1 MLFKIY
7 VILSKLFISFLS
19 WHVELAPA
27 NQELKDHNSEL
38 ASLGEGGENGVITPE
53 KSVVFSV
60 LENCLCLIVRQLPQ
74 ISPALASSTGTV
86 VQNAKCTKKLTE
98 HAATLVLSAL
108 KVLVQLPTLC
118 SYAGRLSTLSFVV
131 VVVYSLNVL
140 IN

>member
-1 MLFKIY
+1 M
-7 VILSKLFISFLS
+7 
-19 WHVELAPA
+19 
-27 NQELKDHNSEL
+27 

-86 VQNAKCTKKLTE
+86 LQNAKCTKILTE
-98 HAATLVLSAL
+98 NAATLVLSAL

-118 SYAGRLSTLSFVV
+118 SYAGMLFHFQNFFYIIDCLLFEKLYKYNLSQ
-131 VVVYSLNVL
+131 L
-140 IN
+140 IISIIL

>member
-1 MLFKIY
+1 MVLFN
-7 VILSKLFISFLS
+7 SKFSSHFSLYN
-19 WHVELAPA
+19 VELAPA

-38 ASLGEGGENGVITPE
+38 ASLGEGGENGVIAPE

-118 SYAGRLSTLSFVV
+118 SYAGKSSTLRGFIIVQEPTA
-131 VVVYSLNVL
+131 
-140 IN
+140 

>member
-1 MLFKIY
+1 M
-7 VILSKLFISFLS
+7 
-19 WHVELAPA
+19 
-27 NQELKDHNSEL
+27 KDHNSEL

-118 SYAGRLSTLSFVV
+118 SYAGMMF
-131 VVVYSLNVL
+131 VL
-140 IN
+140 IFFIYFLFFLNFCMH